1 MESSTWYIK
10 LLFEEEEGEVKKMND
25 YWIIEENKRN
35 SDISLIVS
43 NLYKSFGKTRAVSNL
58 SFEVKPGEIYGLL
71 GPNGAGK
78 STTIKSI
85 LGLLEVDSG
94 SISAFGYSPIQNPSI
109 VKELI
114 GYVPEEIALYESM
127 TVAELFGFISSI
139 RNLNP
144 KTTSEIVDRLLRIL
158 NAKKYYQSL
167 IASLSKGNKK
177 KIEIISALLHQ
188 PRLLILDEPLSGL
201 DARSAVILKK
211 IFQNHIQLGG
221 SILFSTHIME
231 LAQNL
236 CTRIGIINKGKIVA
250 EGTFNELQ
258 QMSNSN
264 EASLE
269 EIFLELTDQSE
280 ITVSIIE
287 ELNRIA
293 QIQSRGKT

>member
-1 MESSTWYIK
+1 
-10 LLFEEEEGEVKKMND
+10 MNK
-25 YWIIEENKRN
+25 YWISERN
-35 SDISLIVS
+35 ERNTDGFLIVS
-43 NLYKSFGKTRAVSNL
+43 NLCKSFGEIKAVNNL

-94 SISAFGYSPIQNPSI
+94 SISVFGHSSIQNPSK

-114 GYVPEEIALYESM
+114 GYVPEEFALYESM
-127 TVAELFGFISSI
+127 TVAELFDFISSI
-139 RNLNP
+139 RKLNP
-144 KTTSEIVDRLLRIL
+144 KITSKIVDRLLKTL

-201 DARSAVILKK
+201 DVRSAAILKEM
-211 IFQNHIQLGG
+211 FQIHIQQGG

-231 LAQNL
+231 LAQKL
-236 CTRIGIINKGKIVA
+236 CTRIGIINNGKIVA

-269 EIFLELTDQSE
+269 EVFLELTDQSE
-280 ITVSIIE
+280 LTVSIIE
-287 ELNRIA
+287 ELKRIA
-293 QIQSRGKT
+293 QIRS